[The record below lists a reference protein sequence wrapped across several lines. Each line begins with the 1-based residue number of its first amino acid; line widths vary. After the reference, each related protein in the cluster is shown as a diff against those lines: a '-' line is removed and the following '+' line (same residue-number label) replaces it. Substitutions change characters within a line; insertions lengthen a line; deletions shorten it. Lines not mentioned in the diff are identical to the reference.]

1 MSNNRE
7 RASSPPVANQR
18 PVFIVAA
25 LLLASFVVGFDTRVF
40 SVGLPDL
47 RGAFGLDFDE
57 GAWFSTAANAPQ
69 ILVAPAVAW
78 IITVYGVRRVMVPLS
93 VSYALLSLSIP
104 LIQNQEL
111 LFAAHMLR
119 ATALGVFIP
128 ATLMIIFR
136 NLSPEYWI
144 VGLAIYTLRIPLSQ
158 ALGFALVGFYG
169 EDLGWQW
176 LYWQDVALAP
186 LIGIFLILG
195 APKLPIDTTLLENA
209 DWGGMLLL
217 GASMTMLYVG
227 LDQGNRL
234 DWFHS
239 GLINSVFIAGGILF
253 VLFLANEAMVSR
265 PWAHASV
272 LRSRN
277 VVLGLVA
284 IAVYTLAS
292 SSGSTLVPG
301 FMQTVAGMRPY
312 QIGSLF
318 IFYAALPAFLFV
330 AITGVLL
337 RCFDPRVILVLGMT
351 ATGIAALMGLRVTS
365 DWFPESFR
373 LPTLLNT
380 AGQVMTFFAAFV
392 FIVANSDPKRST
404 SLSAYIQ
411 VFRLGSA
418 EVAASFM
425 STFLRFREQFHSNAL
440 GVHLTADTLPLR
452 QHIGALSHLFG
463 TGNGGSAKAIIAL
476 SSSARTQSNVLAY
489 GDSFLSAFW
498 FAVVGLLL
506 VALMTRAPAG
516 PLSPRPIVFKAQWA
530 LRCGKEPS
538 TPAQ

>member
-1 MSNNRE
+1 MKKDQGT
-7 RASSPPVANQR
+7 ASTPTVQR
-18 PVFIVAA
+18 PLFIVAA

-47 RGAFGLDFDE
+47 RGALGLDFDE

-93 VSYALLSLSIP
+93 LFYALLSFCIP
-104 LIQNQEL
+104 LVQNQEL
-111 LFAAHMLR
+111 LFAAHILR
-119 ATALGVFIP
+119 ATVLGVFIP

-136 NLSPEYWI
+136 NLSPAYWI

-158 ALGFALVGFYG
+158 AVGFALVGFYG
-169 EDLGWQW
+169 DGLGWQW

-186 LIGIFLILG
+186 LIGVFLILG
-195 APKLPIDTTLLENA
+195 APRIPIDTALLEDA

-234 DWFHS
+234 DWFNS
-239 GLINSVFIAGGILF
+239 GLINSVFITGGILF
-253 VLFLANEAMVSR
+253 VLFLVNEALVSR

-277 VVLGLVA
+277 VVLGLAA
-284 IAVYTLAS
+284 ITVYTMAS

-301 FMQTVAGMRPY
+301 FMQTIAAMRPY

-318 IFYAALPAFLFV
+318 ILYAALPAFLFV
-330 AITGVLL
+330 AVAGLLL
-337 RCFDPRVILVLGMT
+337 RYLDPRVVLILGMT
-351 ATGIAALMGLRVTS
+351 ATGIAALIGLQVTS
-365 DWFPESFR
+365 DWFPPSFR
-373 LPTLLNT
+373 FLTLLNT
-380 AGQVMTFFAAFV
+380 AGQVLTFFAAFV

-425 STFLRFREQFHSNAL
+425 QTFLRIREQFHSNSL
-440 GVHLTADTLPLR
+440 SVHLVADAAPVRLQVAT
-452 QHIGALSHLFG
+452 LSHHFG
-463 TGNGGSAKAIIAL
+463 EAGGRAQAL
-476 SSSARTQSNVLAY
+476 ATVSRAARNQANVLAY
-489 GDSFLSAFW
+489 SDAFLSAFW
-498 FAVVGLLL
+498 FAVGGLIL
-506 VALMTRAPAG
+506 VALMARAPEG
-516 PLSPRPIVFKAQWA
+516 PLSPRRLGLFRP
-530 LRCGKEPS
+530 RS
-538 TPAQ
+538 